1 MRSNSAA
8 ASTAPDESIGGEGE
22 SRLPHSFPPSLVLGW
37 LIALA
42 AVLALSGSSEERQLS
57 VYSRAANYS
66 VAVVERNRVD
76 YTGLLELLE
85 PLGTV
90 SAKASGDHWT
100 FHYNDLEAD
109 FVAGRMRARVGG
121 GDLNLPADFLL
132 ENSRGLVPLAGL
144 STLLP
149 RILGGSITLNLSG
162 RRLFVGEVAI
172 HFTASVEKTVPPKLV
187 MNFTSPVNP
196 MIATEPGR
204 LQMVFTHDPV
214 VAPGSQTLTFDSKS
228 IPSATFEESNGIAQ
242 LLVAT
247 VVPALA
253 SFSNDGRT
261 ITITPAAA
269 PPMPNPPAQPP
280 AQPPVPAARPAPA
293 PPVVAPTEAG
303 VPGGQHIFAVIDPAH
318 GGDESGAVLTDQ
330 LQEKD
335 VTLAFARRLRQVF
348 TTHGLSAWL
357 VRDGDL
363 TLSLDQRA
371 AMTNASGAAIYIVL
385 HATSEGKGVRLY
397 TALLPSGGENQGW
410 FLDWETA
417 QSSFEEL
424 SQMAAAS
431 VAGELANQ
439 QVLVHTLIAPLR
451 PLNNVVTAALAIEVG
466 PNNEDV
472 SQLSSPEYQQGLAEA
487 VASGVADLREKLE
500 AQRK

>member
-1 MRSNSAA
+1 MRSNNAA
-8 ASTAPDESIGGEGE
+8 ASTTRDESIAGKGG
-22 SRLPHSFPPSLVLGW
+22 SRLSHSFQSSLVLGR

-85 PLGTV
+85 PLGAV
-90 SAKASGDHWT
+90 SARASGDHWT
-100 FHYNDLEAD
+100 FHYNDVEAD
-109 FVAGRMRARVGG
+109 FVAGRMRAHVGAA
-121 GDLNLPADFLL
+121 DLDLPANFLL
-132 ENSRGLVPLAGL
+132 ENSRGLVPVSAL
-144 STLLP
+144 SALLP
-149 RILGGSITLNLSG
+149 RILGGSITLNLTG
-162 RRLFVGEVAI
+162 LRLFVGEVAI
-172 HFTASVEKTVPPKLV
+172 HFTASVEKTVPPRLV
-187 MNFTSPVNP
+187 MNFTNPVNP

-214 VAPGSQTLTFDSKS
+214 VAPGSQTLTFDSKT
-228 IPSATFEESNGIAQ
+228 IPSATFEESNGIAK
-242 LLVAT
+242 LVVAT
-247 VVPALA
+247 AVPAMA

-261 ITITPAAA
+261 ITITPAAST
-269 PPMPNPPAQPP
+269 PMPTPP

-293 PPVVAPTEAG
+293 PPVVAPTEVA
-303 VPGGQHIFAVIDPAH
+303 VPAGQHVFAVIDPAH
-318 GGDESGAVLTDQ
+318 GGDESGAALTDQ

-335 VTLAFARRLRQVF
+335 VTLAFARRLRQLF

-371 AMTNASGAAIYIVL
+371 AMSNASGAAIDIVV
-385 HATSEGKGVRLY
+385 HATSEGNGVRLY
-397 TALLPSGGENQGW
+397 TALLPSGGQSQGW

-424 SQMAAAS
+424 SRMAAAS
-431 VAGELANQ
+431 VATELAGK
-439 QVLVHTLIAPLR
+439 QVPVRTLMAPLR
-451 PLNNVVTAALAIEVG
+451 PLNNVVTAALAIEIG

-472 SQLSSPEYQQGLAEA
+472 SQLSSAEYQQELAEA
-487 VASGVADLREKLE
+487 VASGVADIREKLE